1 MQKPCSVIMA
11 GTAPRKQIL
20 TCHLSYM
27 PVQGVRPVH
36 VGTLSISGK
45 VLMKYGRSVSL
56 FNFHRQAAENN
67 STLTDARCIWILV
80 ETEFSSNQLLD
91 R

>member
-1 MQKPCSVIMA
+1 M
-11 GTAPRKQIL
+11 
-20 TCHLSYM
+20 
-27 PVQGVRPVH
+27 
-36 VGTLSISGK
+36 GTLSISGK
-45 VLMKYGRSVSL
+45 VLIKYGRSVSL
-56 FNFHRQAAENN
+56 FNFHKQAAENN